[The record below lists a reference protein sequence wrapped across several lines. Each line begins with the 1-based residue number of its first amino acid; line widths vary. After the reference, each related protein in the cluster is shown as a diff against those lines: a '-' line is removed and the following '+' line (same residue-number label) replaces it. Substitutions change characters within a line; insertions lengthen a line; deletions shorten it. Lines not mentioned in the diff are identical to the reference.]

1 MSISQTSF
9 IMADSL
15 YLTIYMEN
23 MSGENGQTICQIT
36 LAGGCFWGIE
46 AGFRGVDGILATV
59 VGYTGGDVEH
69 PEYTSVS
76 TGTTGHVE
84 AVRIAYDPAIMPLH
98 AIFSRFFSLF
108 DPTSEVGEPG
118 FSGSQYRSFIFCH
131 TEDDCLAGQAFIRSE
146 EMSGKYPRPV
156 VTAIRPAS
164 TFWPAE
170 DYHQQYYEKM
180 GNRYRTPLF

>member
-108 DPTSEVGEPG
+108 DP
-118 FSGSQYRSFIFCH
+118 
-131 TEDDCLAGQAFIRSE
+131 EDDCLAGQAFIRSE
-146 EMSGKYPRPV
+146 DMSGKYPRPV
-156 VTAIRPAS
+156 VTTVRPAG